1 MANIFLDLQNGAVG
15 GQTFAVATTNTN
27 GGGSTVDLADCVGNM
42 AVCHLQHGAVAGA
55 TTVTV
60 KIQQST
66 QTNANFADISG
77 ASFATFTTTGTAGN
91 GLNILSFRP
100 TMRYVRAY
108 ATLNTS
114 TTVTLGATIFGQRR
128 TTPSANG
135 GFSTETGGTST
146 A

>member
-1 MANIFLDLQNGAVG
+1 MANIFLDVQHGAVEG
-15 GQTFAVATTNTN
+15 VTFAAGTTNTD
-27 GGGSTVDLADCVGNM
+27 GGGAAIDLADCVGNM
-42 AVCHLQHGAVAGA
+42 ANAVLNRGAVAGA

-77 ASFATFTTTGTAGN
+77 ASFATFTTTGTTAQTGT
-91 GLNILSFRP
+91 ILSFRP

-108 ATLNTS
+108 ATFQTG
-114 TTVTLGATIFGQRR
+114 TTVTLGVNIFGQRR

-135 GFSTETGGTST
+135 GWSTETGGTVT

>member
-1 MANIFLDLQNGAVG
+1 MANIWLDLERNAVG

-27 GGGSTVDLADCVGNM
+27 GGGTAVDLADCVGNM
-42 AVCHLQHGAVAGA
+42 AACHLQQGAVAGA

-66 QTNANFADISG
+66 ATNTGFEDISG
-77 ASFATFTTTGTAGN
+77 ATFATFTTTGAVGDA
-91 GLNILSFRP
+91 LKILSFRP

-108 ATLNTS
+108 ATLNTG